1 MSFLSFP
8 YLKKEVFTYHL
19 EKLSEDGTL
28 AELWNT
34 EVESEADQIQTCD
47 ANNYELYDG
56 KNRRHLQSENSDGDN
71 KSNSGSGDD
80 SPSAGSYESSLSL
93 KSMAGIF
100 LLHLFF
106 SVIAIIIG
114 IFSYFQ
120 EKGKADQCKR
130 SVSRVTSKEEFGSSS
145 NVLAQDHLDFLVSS
159 QVGND
164 GKIDAL
170 LSMITQL
177 HDEQRLKEV
186 ESEKKVDDLL
196 SMMTKIQKQQNQC
209 TSSTTF
215 CDSCNSCENSISRSA
230 IHEIQGSCKR

>member
-1 MSFLSFP
+1 
-8 YLKKEVFTYHL
+8 
-19 EKLSEDGTL
+19 
-28 AELWNT
+28 
-34 EVESEADQIQTCD
+34 
-47 ANNYELYDG
+47 
-56 KNRRHLQSENSDGDN
+56 
-71 KSNSGSGDD
+71 
-80 SPSAGSYESSLSL
+80 
-93 KSMAGIF
+93 MAGIF

-114 IFSYFQ
+114 MFSYFQ

-177 HDEQRLKEV
+177 HDEQKLKEV
-186 ESEKKVDDLL
+186 ESEKKMDDLL
-196 SMMTKIQKQQNQC
+196 SMMAKIQEQQKQ
-209 TSSTTF
+209 
-215 CDSCNSCENSISRSA
+215 
-230 IHEIQGSCKR
+230 